1 MVLWLSRAS
10 LIPLES
16 ALSAQGKL
24 YTFDHQGIGRFF
36 PADVLLFGSIN
47 LGWLIENAIDCDLSD
62 ALNGLVVSI
71 GINGKLVVG
80 NRESDISGRACL

>member
-36 PADVLLFGSIN
+36 PADVLLFGSIE
-47 LGWLIENAIDCDLSD
+47 LGGFSRDTVDRDLSNT
-62 ALNGLVVSI
+62 LNGLVVSI
-71 GINGKLVVG
+71 GIDCKLAVG
-80 NRESDISGRACL
+80 NCESDISGGTCL

>member
-1 MVLWLSRAS
+1 MVLWLSRDR
-10 LIPLES
+10 LFPFES
-16 ALSAQGKL
+16 ALPAEGKL
-24 YTFDHQGIGRFF
+24 YTFDHQGFGRFF
-36 PADVLLFGSIN
+36 PTDVLLFGSIN

-80 NRESDISGRACL
+80 NLEGHVGGRT

>member
-1 MVLWLSRAS
+1 MVLWLSRDR
-10 LIPLES
+10 LFPFES
-16 ALSAQGKL
+16 ALPAEGKL
-24 YTFDHQGIGRFF
+24 YTFDHQGFGRFF
-36 PADVLLFGSIN
+36 PTDVLLFGSIN

-80 NRESDISGRACL
+80 NRESDVGGRT